1 MEQRITRWHAK
12 LLKQLINP
20 SSDAIWIWWSN
31 KHFWNRELVAALAK
45 VSRRNHETMLPA
57 ATSKEP
63 SFLPLFASFCHR
75 GGPNGEKGTLAR
87 VVHEQEMHI
96 AVVPLDV
103 ARHWR
108 RGRGRH
114 SAWPT
119 RAHRIVQL
127 DMCGPDITEARS
139 FSGLACELSSPAVG
153 VAQSLL
159 SQWGGVSVCVCGVI
173 WRFAHGSWGV
183 RWHHDQCELA

>member
-1 MEQRITRWHAK
+1 
-12 LLKQLINP
+12 
-20 SSDAIWIWWSN
+20 
-31 KHFWNRELVAALAK
+31 
-45 VSRRNHETMLPA
+45 
-57 ATSKEP
+57 
-63 SFLPLFASFCHR
+63 
-75 GGPNGEKGTLAR
+75 

-119 RAHRIVQL
+119 QAHRIVQL

-159 SQWGGVSVCVCGVI
+159 SQWGGVSVCVWCNLAFCP
-173 WRFAHGSWGV
+173 WKLRCQMAPWPV
-183 RWHHDQCELA
+183 RAFLVA